1 MSPTATPPV
10 AVRDARDTVSARD
23 KLVAAAAELLGEVG
37 PRATSVRMVADRAG
51 VNHGLVHHYFS
62 SKDGLLRAAMESLVD
77 AHEAWAR
84 EQSAGSPIP
93 APLALLGDRRYL
105 AAVVRCV
112 LDDEMD
118 LARTELDRGVSVPR
132 ATLDHIVARRGG
144 TSDAR
149 TKALVALGMAMEMGW
164 AALEPFLFAVTDT
177 SDEAEATA
185 VRDEARRLRTSF
197 MESVTR

>member
-1 MSPTATPPV
+1 MSPTAIPPV
-10 AVRDARDTVSARD
+10 VARDARDAVSARD

-77 AHEAWAR
+77 AHETWAR

-93 APLALLGDRRYL
+93 APLALLGDRGYL

-132 ATLDHIVARRGG
+132 ATLDHLVARRGG
-144 TSDAR
+144 TPDAR

-177 SDEAEATA
+177 SDDEATA
-185 VRDEARRLRTSF
+185 VRDEARRLRTTF

>member
-1 MSPTATPPV
+1 MSSTATRSD
-10 AVRDARDTVSARD
+10 AGRDSDEKVPARD
-23 KLVAAAAELLGEVG
+23 KLMAAAAELLGEVG

-62 SKDGLLRAAMESLVD
+62 SKDGLLRAAMASLVD
-77 AHEAWAR
+77 AHEIWAR
-84 EQSAGSPIP
+84 EQSEGSPFP

-132 ATLDHIVARRGG
+132 ATLDHLVTRRGG
-144 TSDAR
+144 SPDAR

-164 AALEPFLFAVTDT
+164 AALEPFLFAVTGT
-177 SDEAEATA
+177 SNDEATD
-185 VRDEARRLRTSF
+185 VRDEARRLRTAF

>member
-1 MSPTATPPV
+1 MSPTVTRAV
-10 AVRDARDTVSARD
+10 AGGTDERVPARD
-23 KLVAAAAELLGEVG
+23 KLVAAAAELLGEIG

-77 AHEAWAR
+77 AHETWAR
-84 EQSAGSPIP
+84 EQSAGSPFP

-132 ATLDHIVARRGG
+132 ATLDHLVARRGG

-164 AALEPFLFAVTDT
+164 AALEPFLFAVTGT
-177 SDEAEATA
+177 TEDEAGE
-185 VRDEARRLRTSF
+185 VREDARRLRTSF
-197 MESVTR
+197 METVTR